1 MKILKN
7 LFENLFKTK
16 KREQM
21 ITTLS
26 NKDLIITAG
35 GWCPNCKEDGAAFHY
50 NSSYDNNLKFR
61 PAIYICENCCKNW
74 AEEEY
79 NRLILIAQR
88 KQKLEKIN
96 EWR

>member
-1 MKILKN
+1 MIILNNLLKN
-7 LFENLFKTK
+7 LFES
-16 KREQM
+16 KRQEQV

-26 NKDLIITAG
+26 NKDLIITIG
-35 GWCPNCKEDGAAFHY
+35 SWCPNCKEDGAVFYY

-74 AEEEY
+74 EEEEY

-88 KQKLEKIN
+88 KQKLDKIN
-96 EWR
+96 ESR